1 MKKIIC
7 LCYLFLAITLDCV
20 YTTQFVYLVRP
31 RRTVC
36 FSEFFG
42 AGIMSN
48 LINVIIPYLIKYYS
62 LHQS

>member
-1 MKKIIC
+1 MKKIISLSC
-7 LCYLFLAITLDCV
+7 LFLAITLDCV
-20 YTTQFVYLVRP
+20 YCTQFIYLLRP

-48 LINVIIPYLIKYYS
+48 LIDTILI
-62 LHQS
+62 